1 MNFYLVNEFIGWIGG
16 ALFSICALPQ
26 VIHTWRTKDT
36 KGLSMLFLIIWFV
49 GEILSF
55 FYVASKDII
64 TNITHFPLYLNYT
77 LNIILILYL
86 FYAKI
91 KYK

>member
-1 MNFYLVNEFIGWIGG
+1 MNFYLINEFIGWIGG
-16 ALFSICALPQ
+16 ILFSICALPQ
-26 VIHTWRTKDT
+26 VIHTWRTKKT
-36 KGLSMLFLIIWFV
+36 EGLSSWFLIIWFT

-55 FYVASKDII
+55 FYVIAKDIMTSI
-64 TNITHFPLYLNYT
+64 FHFPLYLNYG